1 MESPGCC
8 LSDVVRGVPTAVCE
22 SKRLEHGMDRNEAG
36 PLALSSL
43 PAIDG
48 RSKDIVV
55 HAACLCNMVR
65 DRSVV
70 LKSEAESCLVIWR

>member
-1 MESPGCC
+1 VVSAGCD

-22 SKRLEHGMDRNEAG
+22 SKRFVLGIDRNEAG
-36 PLALSSL
+36 PPARSSL

-55 HAACLCNMVR
+55 HAAALGGWPCVVR
-65 DRSVV
+65 VGVEVGSTRI
-70 LKSEAESCLVIWR
+70 A